1 MNRTS
6 QGLILVIVVALAFF
20 GGMLSEHKLTA
31 RSAPSQPAAVWEYRV
46 IYGGL
51 NEGRTVSQK
60 NSGVVDQANK
70 LGEEGWELVTVFIE
84 PERGSGYDGR
94 YIAYLKRRKP

>member
-1 MNRTS
+1 MNRTA
-6 QGLILVIVVALAFF
+6 QGIVLVIVVAIAFF

-31 RSAPSQPAAVWEYRV
+31 RSAPSQPALVWEYRV
-46 IYGGL
+46 IYGGM
-51 NEGRTVSQK
+51 NEGRTVRQK

-84 PERGSGYDGR
+84 PVREHGDDGR

>member
-1 MNRTS
+1 MSRKI
-6 QGLILVIVVALAFF
+6 QGIILIIAVVIAFF
-20 GGMLSEHKLTA
+20 GGILSEHKLTA
-31 RSAPSQPAAVWEYRV
+31 MSAPSQPAPVWEYRV

-51 NEGRTVSQK
+51 NEGRTHSQK
-60 NSGVVDQANK
+60 NSGVVEQANK

-84 PERGSGYDGR
+84 PERGLGYDGR

>member
-1 MNRTS
+1 MNRTV
-6 QGLILVIVVALAFF
+6 QGIVLIIVVAIAFF

-31 RSAPSQPAAVWEYRV
+31 RSAPPQPAPVWEYRV

-51 NEGRTVSQK
+51 NEGKFASQK
-60 NSGVVDQANK
+60 NSGIVEQANR

-84 PERGSGYDGR
+84 PERGHGYDGR

>member
-1 MNRTS
+1 MNRTI
-6 QGLILVIVVALAFF
+6 QGIILVIVAALAFF
-20 GGMLSEHKLTA
+20 GGILSDVKLTT
-31 RSAPSQPAAVWEYRV
+31 RSAPSQPAAAWEYRV

-51 NEGRTVSQK
+51 NEGRTVSQR

-84 PERGSGYDGR
+84 PLRGDSVDGR

>member
-1 MNRTS
+1 MNRKV
-6 QGLILVIVVALAFF
+6 QGIVLVIVAAMAFF
-20 GGMLSEHKLTA
+20 GGMLSEQKLMA
-31 RSAPSQPAAVWEYRV
+31 KSAPSQSAPVWEYRV

-51 NEGRTVSQK
+51 NEGRTVNQK

-84 PERGSGYDGR
+84 PVKEHGYDGR
-94 YIAYLKRRKP
+94 YIAYLKRRKQ